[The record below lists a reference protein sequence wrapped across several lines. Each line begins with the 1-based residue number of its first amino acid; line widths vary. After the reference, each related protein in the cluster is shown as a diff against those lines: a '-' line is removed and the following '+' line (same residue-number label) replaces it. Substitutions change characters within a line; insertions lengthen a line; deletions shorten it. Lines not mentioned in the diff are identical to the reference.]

1 MLVTGKFPCPI
12 VSPIGLTFIG
22 KDSCQKHIN
31 LMYQSQCF
39 FRKLSK
45 ILFLVALLL
54 QITLQVLVLVNFSV
68 NEYCSFFFFFFF
80 DNLTGIT
87 GIGVDEL

>member
-1 MLVTGKFPCPI
+1 MLVTGKFPCPT

-39 FRKLSK
+39 FRKYSK
-45 ILFLVALLL
+45 IIFLVVALLL
-54 QITLQVLVLVNFSV
+54 QVTLQVLALVNFSV
-68 NEYCSFFFFFFF
+68 NEYCSFFF
-80 DNLTGIT
+80 DNLTGIK

>member
-22 KDSCQKHIN
+22 KDSCQKHVN

-68 NEYCSFFFFFFF
+68 NEYCSFFFFLIILQVSQVLALMNF
-80 DNLTGIT
+80 N
-87 GIGVDEL
+87 

>member
-22 KDSCQKHIN
+22 KDSCQKHVN

-68 NEYCSFFFFFFF
+68 MNIVLFFFFFLIILQVSQVLALMNF
-80 DNLTGIT
+80 N
-87 GIGVDEL
+87 